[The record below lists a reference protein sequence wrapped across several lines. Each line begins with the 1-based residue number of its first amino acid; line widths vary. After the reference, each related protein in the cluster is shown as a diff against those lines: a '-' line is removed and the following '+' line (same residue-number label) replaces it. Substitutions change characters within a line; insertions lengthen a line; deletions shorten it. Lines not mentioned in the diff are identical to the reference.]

1 MQRVRHVGAVMFVAS
16 WPVLSSSNP
25 CCRYLCCLE
34 SLHPIVPL
42 TVEQMTKPNQDEKHD
57 RHAGIRS
64 SLFLLLFSSPLALLL
79 SSCSSPLLLLFSLP
93 SLRLS
98 LPPFLAS
105 RLSHTASIGYGSATH
120 NEQMKKHGAGASSSA
135 RCACSCEVS

>member
-79 SSCSSPLLLLFSLP
+79 SSCSSRFPHFASRSLP
-93 SLRLS
+93 FS
-98 LPPFLAS
+98 PLAS
-105 RLSHTASIGYGSATH
+105 LTLRP
-120 NEQMKKHGAGASSSA
+120 
-135 RCACSCEVS
+135 